1 MPATGSDAVWQP
13 DPAPPRRTL
22 RMRLTLLYGGLFLAA
37 GIALLG
43 ITYGLAETDVGFT
56 IKTAG
61 SSQIIMT
68 VPPGTG
74 PGDAPGPTTDEP
86 PQTTQAFRQGVEVS
100 RAAVRTQLLVLSG
113 IALVGMTL
121 VSGGLGWLVA
131 GRVLRP
137 LQAMAGKAR
146 QISEVNLHERLA
158 VPGPGNELK
167 DLGDTFDGLLARLDA
182 AFDAQKRFVANASH
196 ELRTPLTLQRTL
208 IEVALADP
216 SADAESLRGV
226 CRRILAAGEDQERTI
241 EALLTL
247 ARSQRGLDRRE
258 PIDLA
263 DVATNVVREHE
274 TGDITP
280 QCSTGTA
287 PILGDPRL
295 IARLI
300 GNLVD
305 NAIRH
310 NEPGGWASVWT
321 GMMDGR
327 PTVQVANG
335 GPLVPPAL
343 VSSIFQ
349 PFQRLEPRTATRDGH
364 GLGLSI
370 VAAIATAHGATVL
383 ASANPNGGLTVTV
396 TFPNASG
403 YHPVTAGVPA
413 V

>member
-1 MPATGSDAVWQP
+1 MWQP

-43 ITYGLAETDVGFT
+43 ITYGLTETNVGFT
-56 IKTAG
+56 ITSAG
-61 SSQIIMT
+61 TSSGGGQII
-68 VPPGTG
+68 VTG
-74 PGDAPGPTTDEP
+74 PPDGGLGDGSGSTTGGL
-86 PQTTQAFRQGVEVS
+86 PQTTQAFRQGVAVS

-121 VSGGLGWLVA
+121 ISGGLGWLVA

-146 QISEVNLHERLA
+146 QITEVNLHERLA

-216 SADAESLRGV
+216 NADAESLREV

-263 DVATNVVREHE
+263 EVAANVVRERE
-274 TGDITP
+274 NGDIVP
-280 QCSTGTA
+280 QRSTGTA

-295 IARLI
+295 VTRLV

-327 PTVQVANG
+327 PTVQVSNG

-370 VAAIATAHGATVL
+370 VVAIAAAHGATVL

-396 TFPNASG
+396 TFPDASG
-403 YHPVTAGVPA
+403 YRAVTVGVPA

>member
-1 MPATGSDAVWQP
+1 MWQP
-13 DPAPPRRTL
+13 DPARPRRTL

-43 ITYGLAETDVGFT
+43 MTYGLTQTNVGFT
-56 IKTAG
+56 ITSTDG
-61 SSQIIMT
+61 GQIIMT
-68 VPPGTG
+68 TPPDGGLGATSGTVSGG
-74 PGDAPGPTTDEP
+74 PV
-86 PQTTQAFRQGVEVS
+86 QTQAFRQGVAVS

-167 DLGDTFDGLLARLDA
+167 DLGDTFDGLLARLDT

-216 SADAESLRGV
+216 NADAESLREV

-263 DVATNVVREHE
+263 EVATNVVRERGN
-274 TGDITP
+274 GDIVP
-280 QCSTGTA
+280 QLSTGTA

-295 IARLI
+295 IARLV

-321 GMMDGR
+321 GPMDGR

-370 VAAIATAHGATVL
+370 VAAIAAAHGATVL
-383 ASANPNGGLTVTV
+383 ASANPDGGLTVTV
-396 TFPNASG
+396 TFPEASG
-403 YHPVTAGVPA
+403 YRAVTAGVPA

>member
-1 MPATGSDAVWQP
+1 MWRPDATR
-13 DPAPPRRTL
+13 PPRTL
-22 RMRLTLLYGGLFLAA
+22 RTRLTLLYGGLFLAA

-43 ITYGLAETDVGFT
+43 MTYGLTETSVGFT
-56 IKTAG
+56 IKT
-61 SSQIIMT
+61 SSSKEVIIE
-68 VPPGTG
+68 PPGTTFG
-74 PGDAPGPTTDEP
+74 NVSGSTAGGAPDT
-86 PQTTQAFRQGVEVS
+86 TTQAFQQGVAVS
-100 RAAVRTQLLVLSG
+100 RDAVRTQLLVLSA

-158 VPGPGNELK
+158 VPGPDNELK
-167 DLGDTFDGLLARLDA
+167 DLGDTFDGLLARLDS
-182 AFDAQKRFVANASH
+182 AFEAQKRFVANASH

-216 SADAESLRGV
+216 NADADALREV
-226 CRRILAAGEDQERTI
+226 CRRILAAGENQERTI

-263 DVATNVVREHE
+263 QIATNVVRERE
-274 TGDITP
+274 NGSIAP
-280 QCSTGTA
+280 QLSTGA
-287 PILGDPRL
+287 AHILGDPRL
-295 IARLI
+295 VARLV

-321 GMMDGR
+321 GIMDGR
-327 PTVQVANG
+327 PTIQVANG
-335 GPLVPPAL
+335 GPVIPPAL
-343 VSSIFQ
+343 VSQIFQ

-370 VAAIATAHGATVL
+370 VAAIAGAHDATL
-383 ASANPNGGLTVTV
+383 MASVNPDGGLTVTV
-396 TFPNASG
+396 GFPDASG
-403 YHPVTAGVPA
+403 YRAVTAGVPP